1 MKVSVEEVSPVKRVL
16 EIEIPQETIVKELDK
31 AYKTLKKQA
40 KIKGFR
46 PGKAPRSVLERLYK
60 KDVNADVSSK
70 LLQETFVEALQETK
84 LDIVGRPE
92 IDPPDLDPSVPY
104 VYKATV
110 EVKPAMDDIDFSGL
124 TLKKTRYEVS
134 DEEIEV
140 QLKMLQKNLATQKA
154 IEEDRGLQDG
164 DYALID
170 YEGFVDGKPHA
181 ATGKTENFVLKIG
194 QAVISDSFDEQLKG
208 MRAGEEREF
217 EIEFPQDYKNPE
229 LAGRKITFHA
239 KLNEIREEILP
250 PIDDEFAK
258 RLGNYTTL
266 EEVRQEIRKNLENG
280 YAKRTDQELNEQV
293 FSALLERVSF
303 ELPQAMVD
311 YELEHIIAD
320 TERSFASSNMRME
333 DAGLTREG
341 LAEQYRE
348 TAEKQ
353 VPRHQILDKIIEQEK
368 LEVSD
373 EEMAAGFD
381 DMAKSI
387 GQPVEQIKAYYDASP
402 DKIDLFKHTLLE
414 KKAIE
419 LIIDSSK
426 TEEVDPQEETPG
438 SENDNAEE
446 SAEDA

>member
-16 EIEIPQETIVKELDK
+16 EIEIPQEKIAKELDK

-70 LLQETFVEALQETK
+70 LLQETFVEALQETE

-92 IDPPDLDPSVPY
+92 IDPPELDPSTPY

-110 EVKPAMDDIDFSGL
+110 EVKPPMDDIDFSGL
-124 TLKKTRYEVS
+124 SLKKTKYEVS
-134 DEEIEV
+134 DDEIDI
-140 QLKMLQKNLATQKA
+140 QLKMLQKNLAAQKA
-154 IEEDRGLQDG
+154 IEEDRGLKDG

-170 YEGFVDGKPHA
+170 YEGFANGNPHPA
-181 ATGKTENFVLKIG
+181 AGKTENFVVKIG
-194 QAVISDSFDEQLKG
+194 QAVISDRFDEQLEG

-217 EIEFPQDYKNPE
+217 EIEFPQDYKNPA
-229 LAGRKITFHA
+229 LAGSRVTFRV
-239 KLNEIREEILP
+239 KLNEIREEVLP

-258 RLGNYTTL
+258 RLGKYSTL
-266 EEVRQEIRKNLENG
+266 EEVRREIRKNLENG
-280 YAKRTDQELNEQV
+280 YAKRTEQELNEQV
-293 FSALLERVSF
+293 FAALLERVSF

-311 YELEHIIAD
+311 YELEHIISD
-320 TERSFASSNMRME
+320 TERSFASSNMRLE
-333 DAGLTREG
+333 DAGLTREK

-353 VPRHQILDKIIEQEK
+353 VRRHLILDKIIAQEK

-373 EEMAAGFD
+373 EEMEKAFA
-381 DMAKSI
+381 DMAASI
-387 GQPVEQIKAYYDASP
+387 GQPVEQIKTYYETNP

-426 TEEVDPQEETPG
+426 IEEVEPQAETA
-438 SENDNAEE
+438 DNGDGEAEK
-446 SAEDA
+446 SAEDV